1 MITLLTATFVWN
13 PIDAS
18 LPLKMDLPS
27 YRFKNLKKVFFLL
40 PSAGLGLVTYDLLCT
55 KMRIP
60 QNLKKKTLNS
70 DKGK

>member
-1 MITLLTATFVWN
+1 
-13 PIDAS
+13 
-18 LPLKMDLPS
+18 MDLPS